1 VAERL
6 TVPAMPAPAAGL
18 WFAIGR
24 LVSRRL
30 LTGLATLAALSAL
43 VFAAT
48 QALPGDAATQVL
60 GPHAS
65 VVQVADMRQRLGLDR
80 PVAVQY
86 LAWISGLARG
96 DFGQSLAN
104 GAPVREMLAPRI
116 QATSVLVLVA
126 ACVAIPFA
134 LVMGVWTA
142 TRRDRAVDLA
152 ASFATL
158 ALAAVPEFVVGIVLV
173 ILFATGPLQ
182 WLPPVSLIDPSV
194 PLLDQADAIAL
205 PSLTLILASTPYV
218 LRMMRASMI
227 EVLDSDYIAMARLN
241 GIPELRI
248 VLRHALRNA
257 IGPAIQVIALTLIY
271 LAGGVVVVESV
282 FNYPGIGTALVDA
295 VRYRDLPVVQFLSLV
310 IASVYV
316 VCNLAADIAVIL
328 VTPRLRTTL

>member
-1 VAERL
+1 
-6 TVPAMPAPAAGL
+6 MPTPRAGL
-18 WFAIGR
+18 WLAIG
-24 LVSRRL
+24 LLISRRL
-30 LTGLATLAALSAL
+30 LTGTVTLAALSVL

-65 VVQVADMRQRLGLDR
+65 VAQVAEMRVRLGLDR
-80 PVAVQY
+80 SVAIQY

-104 GAPVREMLAPRI
+104 GTPVREMLAPRI
-116 QATSVLVLVA
+116 WATSVLVLVA

-134 LVMGVWTA
+134 LAMGVWTA
-142 TRRDRAVDLA
+142 THRDRAFDLT
-152 ASFATL
+152 ASTVTL
-158 ALAAVPEFVVGIVLV
+158 TLAAVPEFVVGITLV
-173 ILFATGPLQ
+173 ILLATGPLQ
-182 WLPPVSLIDPSV
+182 WLPPVSLIDPAV
-194 PLLDQADAIAL
+194 PLLNQADAIVL

-218 LRMMRASMI
+218 LRMMRASMV

-241 GIPELRI
+241 GIPERRI